1 MTKVHAN
8 GLFIG
13 DRSLARGI
21 CDMRLRPG
29 GIYSIKDIDRV
40 GDTKLS
46 NYRRIRIAPTEIYTY
61 DDLRRRE

>member
-1 MTKVHAN
+1 MPMDYSSVT
-8 GLFIG
+8 
-13 DRSLARGI
+13 DRLLVEFAI
-21 CDMRLRPG
+21 CGYDRAA
-29 GIYSIKDIDRV
+29 YSIKDIDRV